1 MRVARTATNMAA
13 HRTETRPAALEKVGI
28 QNGVSMSSPGAVVL
42 PAHIHTLPARL
53 SNRTMLFL
61 GDSRTQQLSRDL
73 VVALLSTAPFNSFA
87 LSAQNA
93 SNDQLM
99 RVGFANVPTSGWNI
113 ALTPFANRSTAD
125 DDAACYLWSGSSF
138 RVCFLMVNRAPL
150 FVNPQ
155 LTRAGHGSRYPF
167 SATYLLA
174 CWALLTAATSALP
187 NTRVG
192 DATSCLHA
200 TGLVRAQDVVVANSG
215 AHEND
220 EAAISVT
227 AQQFANVYR
236 VLTAAADGGPV
247 TPGPCV
253 LWRQVLPQHF
263 NTATGGYAHLLAGS
277 PRGACSA
284 RDYPCSPLSPR
295 VLRGAMAEEK
305 SVTNMSEQVFN
316 DIAMPIMLRAGVP
329 VIYTWANTAPLWQ
342 YHGGCRWS
350 KTVDCTH
357 FAAHSPVHAIAL
369 RATLCSIARDC
380 AKFRLAS
387 RVCEVSPCG

>member
-1 MRVARTATNMAA
+1 
-13 HRTETRPAALEKVGI
+13 
-28 QNGVSMSSPGAVVL
+28 MSSPGAVDVL
-42 PAHIHTLPARL
+42 PAHIITLPTRL

-125 DDAACYLWSGSSF
+125 DDAACYLWSGSDF

-150 FVNPQ
+150 FEPVQHEP
-155 LTRAGHGSRYPF
+155 TRAGHGNRGADF
-167 SATYLLA
+167 SATYVLA
-174 CWALLTAATSALP
+174 CWKLLTAAASALP

-192 DATSCLHA
+192 DATSCLYA

-247 TPGPCV
+247 TPRPCV

-263 NTATGGYAHLLAGS
+263 NTATGGYGHLLAGS

-369 RATLCSIARDC
+369 RATLCSIAQEC
-380 AKFRLAS
+380 ASFRLAGDGF
-387 RVCEVSPCG
+387 C